1 MQKIYASCIAH
12 FCLLVFSFCL
22 LFSSLPAQN
31 WHPIPSN
38 GPLLYSFEQQGS
50 TDEWYFAAKAD
61 SVRLEGADSAFYLY
75 RIDRPAVPSDEL
87 VTCQGD
93 SLSGLGACIAIGR
106 DHYLGKKMLL
116 RPNGE
121 CLFVSSNADSFL
133 LKTRAQTGQNWVWN
147 AGISA
152 TVDSVVT
159 GNVLGAADS
168 LKYISLSSGQSI
180 VLSKA
185 HGMVGCFAF
194 LPFINW
200 QYQPDAVVFTIW
212 GIPNLG
218 LGGHFPDYAELFSF
232 DVNDKF
238 GYRERD
244 FFPQGSGTALESVV
258 IQAVQP
264 GIRFAYDVVSERLT
278 ILALIGYPIDSTYT
292 PPFSATTTS
301 DSTSYPL
308 IPLLPYETH
317 DPLDVEA
324 NEYYQNG
331 IRLLAGSNGR
341 LRLDMAKQTYYESCA
356 NAYVPFEPVWTLSL
370 AAGLGKV
377 YSSYSD
383 VGQMSIFEIYCYQKG
398 AETWGTC
405 LNLSTLIAVEPTQ
418 ETAFQLLPNPASS
431 LVRIVLAASSTTG
444 HEIALLSLS
453 GQVVMQQSVPA
464 HQGTIDLD
472 ISAIPAGMYLVQV
485 SGGDQALGHRK
496 LVIAR

>member
-1 MQKIYASCIAH
+1 MQKIYTYRIAH
-12 FCLLVFSFCL
+12 FCLLVFSICL
-22 LFSSLPAQN
+22 CFSILPAQN
-31 WHPIPSN
+31 WHPLPSS
-38 GPLLYSFEQQGS
+38 GPLLYSFQQQGS

-75 RIDRPAVPSDEL
+75 RIDRPVFPADQL
-87 VTCQGD
+87 ATCQGD
-93 SLSGLGACIAIGR
+93 SLQWFPGSIAISR

-121 CLFVSSNADSFL
+121 CVFVSSNADSFL
-133 LKTRAQTGQNWVWN
+133 LKTLAQSGQSWTWKP
-147 AGISA
+147 GITA
-152 TVDSVVT
+152 TVDSVVAGT
-159 GNVLGAADS
+159 VLGSADS
-168 LKYISLSSGQSI
+168 LKYISLSSGKSI

-194 LPFINW
+194 LPFLNW
-200 QYQPDAVVFTIW
+200 QHQPDVVDFTIW
-212 GIPNLG
+212 GIPGLG
-218 LGGHFPDYAELFSF
+218 LGGHFPNYEELFSF

-238 GYRERD
+238 GYRQRD

-264 GIRFAYDVVSERLT
+264 GMRFAYDVVSERLT
-278 ILALIGYPIDSTYT
+278 ILALIGFPIDSTYT

-324 NEYYQNG
+324 NEYYQDG
-331 IRLLAGSNGR
+331 IRLLSGSNGR
-341 LRLDMAKQTYYESCA
+341 LRLDIARQTYYDACA

-370 AAGLGKV
+370 AAGLGKI
-377 YSSYSD
+377 YSTYSD
-383 VGQMSIFEIYCYQKG
+383 VGQNTLFEMYCYQKG

-405 LNLSTLIAVEPTQ
+405 LDLSTLIAIDPAQ
-418 ETAFQLLPNPASS
+418 ETTFQLAPNPASS
-431 LVRIVLAASSTTG
+431 QVRIQLAEAGAATHAIT
-444 HEIALLSLS
+444 LLSLS
-453 GQVVMQQSVPA
+453 GQVVMQHTLPAQQSA
-464 HQGTIDLD
+464 IDLD
-472 ISAIPAGMYLVQV
+472 ISTIPAGMYLLQV
-485 SGGDQALGHRK
+485 TDADQATGHRK